1 MCAQYFFSLL
11 THLNIYIK
19 RPQSLKYV
27 FLLFDMIVE
36 KFQVRPQDSR
46 LLSIYAKNYPSDENF
61 YLVNFIF
68 LIKIIYF
75 TAKAK
80 CVVFVKGLRTKSFIK
95 CAPEIGTKISNRL
108 SLLSY
113 RKISFSLF
121 EGVNFFFYLL
131 KIMQ

>member
-1 MCAQYFFSLL
+1 M
-11 THLNIYIK
+11 
-19 RPQSLKYV
+19 
-27 FLLFDMIVE
+27 
-36 KFQVRPQDSR
+36 
-46 LLSIYAKNYPSDENF
+46 SIYAKNYPSDENC

-80 CVVFVKGLRTKSFIK
+80 CVVFVKGLRTKSFVK
-95 CAPEIGTKISNRL
+95 CAPEIGTKMSNRL

-121 EGVNFFFYLL
+121 EGELIFYFYSLE
-131 KIMQ
+131 IMQ